1 MEPCSAGSRSSRGLG
16 RVSLRQ
22 GLCLSWSAGCA
33 LSAPPDER
41 PASTVIDELTTPVL
55 HVAQAGAQRSAR
67 SGHGRTGNTTDD
79 SADRASYY
87 CTSHNAGCRSCALLW
102 GLARRG
108 CEADHGSANEL
119 THEILPE
126 PRYGAAAH

>member
-1 MEPCSAGSRSSRGLG
+1 M
-16 RVSLRQ
+16 SLRQ

-102 GLARRG
+102 GLARCG
-108 CEADHGSANEL
+108 CEADHGCANEL